1 MIKKKYEQTK
11 QKYQPDDTDVEF
23 LTVVIPME
31 LISEPGDHI
40 FHTLTGYFFL
50 TKYHFNTANN
60 VTSNCERPAIKL
72 FKDAFGAKSNGHRVQ
87 LGKIAPP
94 KVQ

>member
-1 MIKKKYEQTK
+1 MKMYKQTK

-40 FHTLTGYFFL
+40 FHTLIGFI
-50 TKYHFNTANN
+50 FNEIPLQH
-60 VTSNCERPAIKL
+60 S
-72 FKDAFGAKSNGHRVQ
+72 
-87 LGKIAPP
+87 
-94 KVQ
+94 